1 MKRVPMR
8 ALVEQAIGG
17 GWGSSAKTDDSVLT
31 RVLRGADFPDA
42 SVQRIGNAPQR
53 WETETKVKKRTLDT
67 GDIVL
72 EVSGGTKNRPTG
84 RSIYVTDKMVEE
96 SIHPLIPASFCRKIK
111 VDREVANP
119 RFVYYW
125 LQSMYQSGR
134 AWNYQNQSTGI
145 ANFQFEQ
152 FLDDELVWL
161 PSLNIQTSVAMLLG
175 SLDDKIA
182 ANQQIIGTATSL
194 AESLV
199 TRNLL
204 TSEIRLGDVAQIT
217 MGTSPKGQYL
227 KEEAGG
233 LPFYQGVRDFG
244 ALTPQK
250 RVFTENPVRKAE
262 AEDILFAVRAPVGE
276 VNIASEPTAIGRGLA
291 AIRGRANHIALFYLL
306 RAHPEIWNPHQDTG
320 TVFASINK
328 TDLSNAHIPEI
339 EIDQPQS
346 DLLTALHNQALVH
359 TNQNLTLTKTRDEL
373 LPLLMS
379 GKITVK
385 EAEQEASAAGA
396 NIASEENKA

>member
-1 MKRVPMR
+1 MNAKIEGPGFAIGRATNLGKPQWSESDYWPLNTTLFAKDFKGNNPRWLFHLFEVLDLTGYDSGSVQPMLNRNYIEKVPVRVPPR
-8 ALVEQAIGG
+8 NVQDSIVE
-17 GWGSSAKTDDSVLT
+17 V
-31 RVLRGADFPDA
+31 
-42 SVQRIGNAPQR
+42 
-53 WETETKVKKRTLDT
+53 
-67 GDIVL
+67 
-72 EVSGGTKNRPTG
+72 
-84 RSIYVTDKMVEE
+84 
-96 SIHPLIPASFCRKIK
+96 
-111 VDREVANP
+111 
-119 RFVYYW
+119 
-125 LQSMYQSGR
+125 
-134 AWNYQNQSTGI
+134 
-145 ANFQFEQ
+145 
-152 FLDDELVWL
+152 
-161 PSLNIQTSVAMLLG
+161 LG

-182 ANQQIIGTATSL
+182 ANQQIIGTAISL

-227 KEEAGG
+227 KEEVGG

-244 ALTPQK
+244 ALTPQR
-250 RVFTENPVRKAE
+250 RVFTERPVREAE
-262 AEDILFAVRAPVGE
+262 AGDILFAVRAPVGE

-291 AIRGRANHIALFYLL
+291 AIRGRANHVALFYLL

-328 TDLSNAHIPEI
+328 TDLSNAHVPKI

-359 TNQNLTLTKTRDEL
+359 TNQNLVLAKTRDEL

-385 EAEQEASAAGA
+385 EAEQEATAAGA
-396 NIASEENKA
+396 DIASEENKA

>member
-8 ALVEQAIGG
+8 TLVEQAIGG
-17 GWGSSAKTDDSVLT
+17 GWGSSVKTDDSVLT

-42 SVQRIGNAPQR
+42 SVQRTGNAPQR
-53 WETETKVKKRTLDT
+53 WETETKVRKRTLDT

-111 VDREVANP
+111 VDREIANP

-161 PSLNIQTSVAMLLG
+161 PSLNIQTSVATLLG

-182 ANQQIIGTATSL
+182 ANTSAYFL
-194 AESLV
+194 AEQLVDAFVYENISASRSVSIADELILHYGKSLPASKRV
-199 TRNLL
+199 PGQIPVVGSGGIVGWHSSPLIEDPTVVVGRKGSIGALHWIDSSSFPIDTTFWVQPKRLPTRILYSLL
-204 TSEIRLGDVAQIT
+204 KLVDFSGSNTDSAVPGLNRSVAYE
-217 MGTSPKGQYL
+217 MP
-227 KEEAGG
+227 
-233 LPFYQGVRDFG
+233 LPFISDEAVAAVWDKVSSLDAFCSH
-244 ALTPQK
+244 LK
-250 RVFTENPVRKAE
+250 R
-262 AEDILFAVRAPVGE
+262 E
-276 VNIASEPTAIGRGLA
+276 VAC
-291 AIRGRANHIALFYLL
+291 
-306 RAHPEIWNPHQDTG
+306 
-320 TVFASINK
+320 
-328 TDLSNAHIPEI
+328 
-339 EIDQPQS
+339 
-346 DLLTALHNQALVH
+346 
-359 TNQNLTLTKTRDEL
+359 LTKTRDEL

-396 NIASEENKA
+396 DIASEENKA